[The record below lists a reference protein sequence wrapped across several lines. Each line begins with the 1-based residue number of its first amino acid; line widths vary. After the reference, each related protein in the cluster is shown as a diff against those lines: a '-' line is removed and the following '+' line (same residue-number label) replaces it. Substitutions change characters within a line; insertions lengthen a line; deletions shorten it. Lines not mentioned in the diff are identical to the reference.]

1 MSHSFSPS
9 DLFVPFEYVTFV
21 VFVFPIIKKKTLPRA
36 FLGFRCL
43 EQRVSQSKNLEY
55 SES

>member
-1 MSHSFSPS
+1 MSHSASLAG
-9 DLFVPFEYVTFV
+9 LFVPFEYVTVV

-43 EQRVSQSKNLEY
+43 EQRVSHSKNLEY